1 MENDNL
7 RALIK
12 LTLTEKK
19 FITLLLENICKY
31 NSPILIKIPIHFLI
45 IHDRNITY
53 FIQLHTWSLLKVIY
67 PL

>member
-7 RALIK
+7 RTLIK

-31 NSPILIKIPIHFLI
+31 NSPILIKYTFSCSS
-45 IHDRNITY
+45 R
-53 FIQLHTWSLLKVIY
+53 
-67 PL
+67 

>member
-19 FITLLLENICKY
+19 FITSTGKY
-31 NSPILIKIPIHFLI
+31 MQI
-45 IHDRNITY
+45 
-53 FIQLHTWSLLKVIY
+53 
-67 PL
+67 